1 MRRSGYFSAAWLA
14 AWLAALLVAA
24 RAWSAAAPALPP
36 LSLPAPL
43 AGNAAVAGS
52 AQGGVLLAAAERAQD
67 LGLPALA
74 ADLYRERLDA
84 PGADRAAVGLALATA
99 LLDAGRA
106 AEAEPVLEA
115 IPEPRTAA
123 WRLRAGLAA
132 LLLRKRAEAQAHWDA
147 IKADELTEADQPWQA
162 FFTGALYDTAT
173 PRDERR
179 ANQFYVQAERSAPNE
194 IARARF
200 QLAGELVRL
209 RLFKRPSDADLKQAG
224 ENTKLFSGQPIG
236 YALERSYAVLLA
248 AAGRTADAVAGLQR
262 ALVAIPAQD
271 RATRDEMRF
280 MLGLIGD
287 RGRGGAGR
295 NALMQ
300 ILENRQKP
308 ERESEATK
316 LLERQRQAL
325 QLLAEASRTDRG
337 REEFL
342 RDLDRFIAARPAH
355 AILENLWF
363 TRAQFALG
371 DKDYA
376 RAEADAGALLKQF
389 PLSPLRL
396 HALGV
401 LTQAA
406 WEQQRYRLAAD
417 YARRARTEA
426 AGGAPG
432 VMSARL
438 RADLWV
444 LEAEASFRSEDFR
457 NAADAFAAVLR
468 DRPPELPPQRVS
480 ELMFQRVL
488 AEIRSGSGEAPGVL
502 DELARDPAFEVVG
515 RWQAEWSLA
524 RALQLQGA
532 AGAKAAYD
540 RVRTLLAAPEPE
552 ALPPELRARMMWL
565 HAQLAYHNA
574 ADEEA
579 ARLVDVLMAA
589 PLDVAPALKAEI
601 ASDAL
606 RLKARAELAL
616 GREPAALET
625 LKRLRTEHPKTEAA
639 ISSYLNEA
647 EHYAAQDKIG
657 DARRV
662 LIALTDNPDTDY
674 RNSPYAQYA
683 LFRLALLSE
692 RLGSEENLREANR
705 RIEEL
710 IEISGR
716 AGADQDLIFE
726 ARLKQGEIFSKR
738 NDFPAAQRAY
748 EYLVSHYARRPDV
761 VYAQL
766 ALAKTHNAQSASDQ
780 DRTHTTAARLR
791 FEQLRDRIDAPLDV
805 RVEAG
810 YNLGA
815 LLARDGK
822 LADAARVWWADVVT
836 PFLLET
842 TTPVERDAKRPYWL
856 ARTLLELGDALEKLG
871 RFDEARRAH
880 SLVIER
886 KLPYGEAIARGR
898 LLQLGVEPAKVE
910 L

>member
-1 MRRSGYFSAAWLA
+1 MRCPGKIPLAIAGLLLGALRAGAATA
-14 AWLAALLVAA
+14 G
-24 RAWSAAAPALPP
+24 LPP
-36 LSLPAPL
+36 LSAPAPL
-43 AGNAAVAGS
+43 AGGAVAVAQS
-52 AQGGVLLAAAERAQD
+52 AGVIALAAAERAHD
-67 LGLPALA
+67 LGMPLLA
-74 ADLYRERLDA
+74 ADLYRELLQA
-84 PGADRAAVGLALATA
+84 PGADRTALGLALATA

-106 AEAEPVLEA
+106 AEAEPVLAA
-115 IPEPRTAA
+115 IPEPHGAA

-132 LLLRKRAEAQAHWDA
+132 LQQRKRAEAQAHWDA
-147 IKADELTEADQPWQA
+147 IRADDLPEADRAWHA

-179 ANQFYVQAERSAPNE
+179 ANQFYIQAERSAPNE

-224 ENTKLFSGQPIG
+224 ENTKLFAGQPVG
-236 YALERSYAVLLA
+236 YSLELSYAVLLA
-248 AAGRTADAVAGLQR
+248 AADRTSEAVAGLQR
-262 ALVAIPAQD
+262 VLVAIPAQE
-271 RATRDEMRF
+271 RVARDELRF

-295 NALMQ
+295 NALLQ
-300 ILENRQKP
+300 ILENRPKP
-308 ERESEATK
+308 EREAEAVK

-325 QLLAEASRTDRG
+325 QLLAEASRSDRA
-337 REEFL
+337 RDDFL
-342 RDLDRFIAARPAH
+342 RELDRLIAARPPH

-363 TRAQFALG
+363 CRAQFALG

-389 PLSPLRL
+389 PLSALRV

-417 YARRARTEA
+417 YARRARNDA
-426 AGGAPG
+426 AGGPSG

-444 LEAEASFRSEDFR
+444 LEAEASFRSGDFR

-468 DRPPELPPQRVS
+468 DRPPELPPRRVS

-488 AEIRSGSGEAPGVL
+488 AEIRSDSGEAPRVL
-502 DELARDPAFEVVG
+502 DELARDPAFEVVS

-524 RALQLQGA
+524 RALQLQGS
-532 AGAKAAYD
+532 AGAKVAYD
-540 RVRTLLAAPEPE
+540 RVQALLAAPEPE

-574 ADEEA
+574 AADEA
-579 ARLVDVLMAA
+579 ARLVDALMAA
-589 PLDVAPALKAEI
+589 PLEVAPALKAEI

-647 EHYAAQDKIG
+647 EHYAAQDKLG

-674 RNSPYAQYA
+674 RNSPYAHYA

-710 IEISGR
+710 IENSAR
-716 AGADQDLIFE
+716 SGADQDLIFE

-748 EYLVSHYARRPDV
+748 EYLVNAHPRRPDV

-780 DRTHTTAARLR
+780 DRTHTTKARLL

-822 LADAARVWWADVVT
+822 SADAARVWWSDVVT

-842 TTPVERDAKRPYWL
+842 TTPIERDAKRPYWL
-856 ARTLLELGDALEKLG
+856 ARTLIELGDVLEKLG

-880 SLVIER
+880 TLVIER
-886 KLPYGEAIARGR
+886 KLPYGDAIARGR
-898 LLQLGVEPAKVE
+898 LQQLGGTPAKE
-910 L
+910 AP